1 MKTPVPDY
9 LQHVLTACQDN
20 DQGALAD
27 YIPELAAVDPNKF
40 ALALTTVDGTIYS
53 TGDDE
58 TEFTMQSMS
67 KPFAYALALQ
77 HLGIAA
83 VLEKVG
89 VEPSGEAFNQISL
102 DKENNLPKN
111 PMINSGAI
119 TTHALI
125 PVQKGISRAEQLRRF
140 LSELAGR
147 QLEFD
152 KQVYKSEVKTA
163 FRNLSIGYMLR
174 TVGVLDSDPVEIVN
188 GYIKQCAIKV
198 TVKDLANICGVLAN
212 GGVQAKTGKQLL
224 ERDVVRQV
232 LSVMMSCGMY
242 DAAGDWLTTV
252 GIPAK
257 SGVSGGIIGVLPGQ
271 VGIVVFSPKIDE
283 HGHSVRGVEIFERLS
298 REMGLHLMEGTPSA
312 QTILQ
317 NRYTLNN
324 DIVVYELRG
333 VLQFT
338 ESEMLLRIL
347 QDEPVAKTRIVLDLT
362 NLTLIHDVGARM
374 LFEGVGR
381 LQQDGHQVVVIDS
394 ESLLSEAQMKG
405 NKRVVVREELE
416 SYLAKYR
423 EKIPPN
429 LPLKKG
435 GAVT

>member
-9 LQHVLTACQDN
+9 LQHVLTVCQDN

-58 TEFTMQSMS
+58 IEFTMQSMS

-77 HLGIAA
+77 HLGISA

-102 DKENNLPKN
+102 DKETNLPKN

-119 TTHALI
+119 TTHSLI
-125 PVQKGISRAEQLRRF
+125 PVQKGISRAECLRRF

-198 TVKDLANICGVLAN
+198 TVKDLANICSVLAN

-232 LSVMMSCGMY
+232 LSVMMTCGMY

-283 HGHSVRGVEIFERLS
+283 HGHSVRGVDIFERLS
-298 REMGLHLMEGTPSA
+298 RDMGLHLMEGTPSA

-317 NRYTLNN
+317 SRYTAGKNN

-347 QDEPVAKTRIVLDLT
+347 QDEPDAKTRIVIDLT
-362 NLTLIHDVGARM
+362 NLTLIHDVGGRM
-374 LFEGVGR
+374 LFEGVKR
-381 LQQDGHQVVVIDS
+381 LQANGHKVVVIDS
-394 ESLLSEAQMKG
+394 EGVLSEEQVKG
-405 NKRVVVREELE
+405 NKRVVVTEELE
-416 SYLAKYR
+416 RYL
-423 EKIPPN
+423 EKFS
-429 LPLKKG
+429 
-435 GAVT
+435 